1 MGWDLAPFFTNLF
14 LHSYE
19 GRWIRHVRNS
29 DIRHAK
35 IFANI
40 SSFID
45 DLTAINDGGEFERSS
60 KQIYPP
66 EPELKREN
74 VGCSEG
80 SFLDLGIKIEYKK
93 HMIFHFQ
100 YVECVAL
107 QYF

>member
-19 GRWIRHVRNS
+19 GRWIRHLRNS

-45 DLTAINDGGEFERSS
+45 DLTAIDGGEFERSS
-60 KQIYPP
+60 K
-66 EPELKREN
+66 
-74 VGCSEG
+74 
-80 SFLDLGIKIEYKK
+80 
-93 HMIFHFQ
+93 
-100 YVECVAL
+100 
-107 QYF
+107 